1 LIDVYR
7 FDEMVN
13 SCMAEKVFRKN
24 KSISS
29 GTEIQ
34 YVFFRNNLVKVKV
47 KPSELRCTQC
57 SAEYYFSD
65 GKVISK
71 NEERYNQQPYNFIKD
86 AAFFLEDFK
95 SKNK

>member
-1 LIDVYR
+1 MDVYR
-7 FDEMVN
+7 LDEMVN
-13 SCMAEKVFRKN
+13 SRMAEKVFRKN
-24 KSISS
+24 KRIPS

-65 GKVISK
+65 GEVISK
-71 NEERYNQQPYNFIKD
+71 NEERYTQRTI
-86 AAFFLEDFK
+86 
-95 SKNK
+95 S